1 MAAIRPGRPAKK
13 AAKAAPAQPPA
24 DAAPPPPAAPAGKSR
39 SMTVPAIVL
48 AVAVLGAAF
57 MMKGGGD
64 GGGGT
69 VEASTTDS
77 TVAEAKAGETV
88 SLDAITTNLAS
99 GDIVK
104 VGIALQLTEGSV
116 EAEEAVEDPK
126 NFGARALDELITV
139 LGGYSRDD
147 LSREGGLA
155 DLKAKLTE
163 RVKKAYHDEV
173 VTVLLTQFVIA

>member
-13 AAKAAPAQPPA
+13 AAKAAPAQAPA
-24 DAAPPPPAAPAGKSR
+24 DAAPPPPPEPAGKSR
-39 SMTVPAIVL
+39 GMTVPAIVL

-57 MMKGGGD
+57 MMKGGG
-64 GGGGT
+64 GGGEP
-69 VEASTTDS
+69 VEASTTD
-77 TVAEAKAGETV
+77 TTAVEAKPGETV
-88 SLDAITTNLAS
+88 TLDAITMNLSS

-104 VGIALQLTEGSV
+104 VGIALQLAEGAV
-116 EAEEAVEDPK
+116 EAEEAIEDPK

-147 LSREGGLA
+147 LSRQGGLA

-173 VTVLLTQFVIA
+173 VGVYLTQFVIA